1 MSRGVAVL
9 AQTLQLG
16 LLSQLHRTPPRLSGR
31 QDHWC
36 QLTGTNNHAKGT
48 RGDPRRSSLVRTPRR
63 SSLPE
68 DDREVIS
75 LKLSQFQRVFLI
87 AEIPQLKVHQALV
100 QVGKSLCSYSKKHKM

>member
-1 MSRGVAVL
+1 MSRGVAVCSPSSIGPHL
-9 AQTLQLG
+9 AFL
-16 LLSQLHRTPPRLSGR
+16 GR

-36 QLTGTNNHAKGT
+36 QLTGINNHSEET
-48 RGDPRRSSLVRTPRR
+48 RGDPRRSSLVCTPHH

-68 DDREVIS
+68 DNCEVIS

-100 QVGKSLCSYSKKHKM
+100 QVGKSLCSYSKKYKM